1 MSNLNTTSDDRE
13 IDLSDISR
21 KMGSVYNKF
30 NNSIFRGIQFLIR
43 NIIIIV
49 LLFAIGIGIGIYLDK
64 TQKTY
69 DHQIVVRPNFES
81 VDYLYSK
88 IDLLNAKIKEKDVN
102 FLKSIG
108 LNENDRI
115 SKLKIEPVVDVYGF
129 INRDELN
136 FQIFK
141 LMSDEG
147 DIKKIIEEA
156 PTSRNYPLHLISFK
170 TSHRASKAGVIDP
183 LMKYL
188 NESEFYNKIQQEYIS
203 NVQKKMVAN
212 EQTISQIDGILNKL
226 AATTGASGSNLV
238 YVNENTQ
245 LNDVLQTKDK
255 LILEQGYHRIELL
268 NFDRIV
274 KDSSITINMEDDTAV
289 NGKLK
294 ILLPLLFVG
303 FFIFVVLFRRFY
315 RNQKARAAASVL

>member
-49 LLFAIGIGIGIYLDK
+49 LLFAVGIAIGIYLDK

-88 IDLLNAKIKEKDVN
+88 IDLLNAKIKEKDVS

-108 LNENDRI
+108 LNENDKI

>member
-49 LLFAIGIGIGIYLDK
+49 LLFAVGIAIGIYLDK

-88 IDLLNAKIKEKDVN
+88 IDLLNAKIKEKDVS

-108 LNENDRI
+108 LNENDKI

-188 NESEFYNKIQQEYIS
+188 NESEFYKKIQQEYIS